1 MISASASPAACKPF
15 SREEQWLTG
24 QLKSITIS
32 IYKQHIE
39 KETDSSYEDC
49 FCAELE
55 KRSIP
60 FEGETD
66 VQITGNDKVLGK
78 GRRIDIS
85 ADAVAIVVNGR
96 SNLQPAWETQLRN
109 YLKITGKRIGYVLNF
124 PFLLERTDITQRVY
138 YSGKDNLL
146 LFTFSM

>member
-1 MISASASPAACKPF
+1 MTTASTMTAACKPF

-24 QLKSITIS
+24 QLKSITVS
-32 IYKQHIE
+32 IHKRHTEEAI
-39 KETDSSYEDC
+39 DSSYEAC

-55 KRSIP
+55 RRSIP

-85 ADAVAIVVNGR
+85 ADAVAVVVNGR

-109 YLKITGKRIGYVLNF
+109 YLKITGKRIGYILNF
-124 PFLLERTDITQRVY
+124 PVSLVKTDITQRVY
-138 YSGKDNLL
+138 YSGKDNLML
-146 LFTFSM
+146 ITFSM